1 MVVFLLRVSRTECK
15 ITLSLNKKRCNMKY
29 NMIFGH
35 KTPDTD
41 SVCSAIALAYLKN
54 QLNEPS
60 MAYTLGDINK
70 ETEFVLKYFKVDVPE
85 ILDNV
90 RIQIKDLDY
99 ERVKPFKKHN
109 SVHFAYFH
117 MNENRLRT
125 LPIVDDENKLCG
137 LITMKDIAMSLINT
151 DQHYLCTSYDNIIET
166 LLGKPVLKF
175 DETIKGNVIVAAF
188 EEKTLRKSDI
198 INENTIVIT
207 GDRYDV
213 IGFAIESKVKLIIVT
228 GDLTV
233 TDDLIEMAAQN
244 KVNMISTAYQT
255 YYTAKNISLAKYVDD
270 IMKKDDIML
279 FSEEDYLN
287 NCKEDIEQSKHSK
300 FPIIS
305 KDKKYLGLLSRSHLI
320 NPKRKNVI
328 LVDHNEMNQSAD
340 GIEEAEI
347 LEVIDHHKIGDIKTS
362 IPISFRNTPVGS
374 TSTIVF
380 QMYRENGTEI
390 TKDMAGLML
399 SGIISDTL
407 FFKSPTTTERD
418 RYAVNEL
425 LKIVDL
431 DLHEYAMDMFKAGT
445 SLEGKTLEEIFYQDF
460 KKFNLVYK
468 NVGISQVF
476 TLDINEIMNRKEEFV
491 KLIDDITGDKYYLI
505 IMAVTDIVNEGSYI
519 FYTSSREKMMK
530 LVFQEDVRQG
540 IYIDKCVSRK
550 KQIVPKVINA
560 LNQLK

>member
-1 MVVFLLRVSRTECK
+1 
-15 ITLSLNKKRCNMKY
+15 MKY

-41 SVCSAIALAYLKN
+41 SVCSAIALAHLKN
-54 QLNEPS
+54 KLNEPS
-60 MAYTLGDINK
+60 KAYILGNINK
-70 ETEFVLKYFKVDVPE
+70 ETAFVLKYFNVDMPD

-99 ERVKPFKKHN
+99 DRVKPFTRQQ
-109 SVHFAYFH
+109 SVHFAYFY
-117 MNENRLRT
+117 MNEKKLRT
-125 LPIVDDENKLCG
+125 LPIVDEDNNLCG

-166 LLGKPVLKF
+166 LLGKTVLRF
-175 DETIKGNVIVAAF
+175 DEVIKGNVIVAAF
-188 EEKTLRKSDI
+188 EERTLRKTDI
-198 INENTIVIT
+198 LDDNTIVIT

-213 IGFAIESKVKLIIVT
+213 IRYAIESRVKLIIVT

-233 TDDLIEMAAQN
+233 TDELIDMAAKN
-244 KVNMISTAYQT
+244 KVNIISTPYQT

-287 NCKEDIEQSKHSK
+287 DCKEDIEQSRHSK

-305 KDKKYLGLLSRSHLI
+305 KDKKYLGMLSRRHLI
-320 NPKRKNVI
+320 NPKRKKVI

-374 TSTIVF
+374 TNTIIF
-380 QMYRENGTEI
+380 QMYRENMVEI
-390 TKDMAGLML
+390 ERDMAGVML

-418 RYAVNEL
+418 RYAVKEL
-425 LKIVDL
+425 SKIVNL
-431 DLHEYAMDMFKAGT
+431 DLYEYAMNMFRAGT

-460 KKFNLVYK
+460 KKFNLAYK

-476 TLDINEIMNRKEEFV
+476 TLDINEIMKRKDEFV
-491 KLIDDITGDKYYLI
+491 QLIDEITGDKYYLI

-519 FYTSSREKMMK
+519 FYTSAREKLMK
-530 LVFQEDVRQG
+530 IVFEKDVYQG
-540 IYIDKCVSRK
+540 IYIDKYVSRK
-550 KQIVPKVINA
+550 KQIVPRVINA
-560 LNQLK
+560 LNQIR

>member
-1 MVVFLLRVSRTECK
+1 
-15 ITLSLNKKRCNMKY
+15 MKY
-29 NMIFGH
+29 NLIFGH

-41 SVCSAIALAYLKN
+41 SVCSAIALSHLKN
-54 QLNEPS
+54 KLNEPS
-60 MAYTLGDINK
+60 KSYILGNINK
-70 ETEFVLKYFKVDVPE
+70 ETAFVLKYFNVSVPE

-90 RIQIKDLDY
+90 KIQIKDLDF
-99 ERVKPFKKHN
+99 ERVKPFTKNK

-117 MNENRLRT
+117 MNENKLRT
-125 LPIVDDENKLCG
+125 LPIVDEENNLCG

-166 LLGKPVLKF
+166 LLGKSILKF
-175 DETIKGNVIVAAF
+175 DEIIKGYVIVAAF

-198 INENTIVIT
+198 VNENSIVIT

-213 IGFAIESKVKLIIVT
+213 IKYAIESKVRLIIVT
-228 GDLTV
+228 GDLKV
-233 TDDLIEMAAQN
+233 TDELIEMAIKN
-244 KVNMISTAYQT
+244 KVNIIGTAYHT

-270 IMKKDDIML
+270 IMKKNDIMM

-287 NCKEDIEQSKHSK
+287 DCKEDIEQSKHSK

-320 NPKRKNVI
+320 NPKKKKVI

-374 TSTIVF
+374 TSTIIF
-380 QMYRENGTEI
+380 QMYRENNVELS
-390 TKDMAGLML
+390 KDIAGLIL

-407 FFKSPTTTERD
+407 LFKSPTTTERD
-418 RYAVNEL
+418 KYAVNEL

-431 DLHEYAMDMFKAGT
+431 DLHEYAMDMFRAGT
-445 SLEGKTLEEIFYQDF
+445 SLEGKTLEEIIYQDF

-491 KLIDDITGDKYYLI
+491 KLIDDITSDKYYLI

-519 FYTSSREKMMK
+519 FYTSSREKLIRMI
-530 LVFQEDVRQG
+530 FEEDVHQG

>member
-1 MVVFLLRVSRTECK
+1 
-15 ITLSLNKKRCNMKY
+15 MKY
-29 NMIFGH
+29 NLIFGH

-41 SVCSAIALAYLKN
+41 SVCSAIALSHLKN
-54 QLNEPS
+54 KLNEPS
-60 MAYTLGDINK
+60 KSYILGNINK
-70 ETEFVLKYFKVDVPE
+70 ETAFVLKYFNVSVPE

-90 RIQIKDLDY
+90 KIQIKDLDF
-99 ERVKPFKKHN
+99 ERVKPFTKNK

-117 MNENRLRT
+117 MNENKLRT
-125 LPIVDDENKLCG
+125 LPIVDEENNLCG

-166 LLGKPVLKF
+166 LLGKSILKF
-175 DETIKGNVIVAAF
+175 DEIIKGYVIVAAF

-198 INENTIVIT
+198 VNENSIVIT

-213 IGFAIESKVKLIIVT
+213 IKYAIESKVRLIIVT
-228 GDLTV
+228 GDLEV
-233 TDDLIEMAAQN
+233 TDELIEMAIKN
-244 KVNMISTAYQT
+244 KVNIIGTAYHT

-270 IMKKDDIML
+270 IMKKNDIML

-287 NCKEDIEQSKHSK
+287 DCKEDIEQSKHSK

-320 NPKRKNVI
+320 NPKRKKVI

-374 TSTIVF
+374 TSTIIF
-380 QMYRENGTEI
+380 QMYRENNVEI
-390 TKDMAGLML
+390 SKDIAGLIL

-407 FFKSPTTTERD
+407 LFKSPTTTERD
-418 RYAVNEL
+418 KYAVNEL

-431 DLHEYAMDMFKAGT
+431 DLHEYAMDMFRAGT
-445 SLEGKTLEEIFYQDF
+445 SLEGKTLEEIIYQDF

-491 KLIDDITGDKYYLI
+491 KLIDDITSDKYYLI

-519 FYTSSREKMMK
+519 FYTSSREKLIRMI
-530 LVFQEDVRQG
+530 FEEDVHQG

>member
-1 MVVFLLRVSRTECK
+1 MRYF
-15 ITLSLNKKRCNMKY
+15 MKY
-29 NMIFGH
+29 NLIFGH

-41 SVCSAIALAYLKN
+41 SVCSAIALSHLKN
-54 QLNEPS
+54 KLNEPS
-60 MAYTLGDINK
+60 KAYILGDINK
-70 ETEFVLKYFKVDVPE
+70 ETAFVLKYFNVSVPE

-90 RIQIKDLDY
+90 KIQIKDLDF
-99 ERVKPFKKHN
+99 ERVKPFTKNK

-117 MNENRLRT
+117 MNENKLRT
-125 LPIVDDENKLCG
+125 LPIVDEENNLCG

-166 LLGKPVLKF
+166 LLGKSILKF
-175 DETIKGNVIVAAF
+175 DEIIKGYVIVAAF

-198 INENTIVIT
+198 VNENSIVIT

-213 IGFAIESKVKLIIVT
+213 IKYAIESKVRLIIVT
-228 GDLTV
+228 GDLKV
-233 TDDLIEMAAQN
+233 TDELIEMAIKN
-244 KVNMISTAYQT
+244 KVNIIGTAYHT

-270 IMKKDDIML
+270 IMKKNDIMM

-287 NCKEDIEQSKHSK
+287 DCKEDIEQSKHSK

-320 NPKRKNVI
+320 NPKKKKVI

-374 TSTIVF
+374 TSTIIF
-380 QMYRENGTEI
+380 QMYRENNVELS
-390 TKDMAGLML
+390 KDIAGLIL

-407 FFKSPTTTERD
+407 LFKSPTTTGRD
-418 RYAVNEL
+418 KYAVNEL

-431 DLHEYAMDMFKAGT
+431 DLHEYAMDMFRAGT
-445 SLEGKTLEEIFYQDF
+445 SLEGKTLEEIIYQDF

-491 KLIDDITGDKYYLI
+491 KLIDDITSDKYYLI

-519 FYTSSREKMMK
+519 FYTSSKEK
-530 LVFQEDVRQG
+530 LVRMIFEEDVHQG
-540 IYIDKCVSRK
+540 IYIDKCISRK

>member
-1 MVVFLLRVSRTECK
+1 
-15 ITLSLNKKRCNMKY
+15 MKY
-29 NMIFGH
+29 NLIFGH

-41 SVCSAIALAYLKN
+41 SVCSAIALSHLKN
-54 QLNEPS
+54 KLNEPS
-60 MAYTLGDINK
+60 KAYILGDINK
-70 ETEFVLKYFKVDVPE
+70 ETAFVLKYFNVSVPE

-90 RIQIKDLDY
+90 KIQIKDLDF
-99 ERVKPFKKHN
+99 ERVKPFTKNK

-117 MNENRLRT
+117 MNENKLRT
-125 LPIVDDENKLCG
+125 LPIVDEENNLCG

-166 LLGKPVLKF
+166 LLGKSILKF
-175 DETIKGNVIVAAF
+175 DEIIKGYVIVAAF

-198 INENTIVIT
+198 VNENSIVIT

-213 IGFAIESKVKLIIVT
+213 IKYAIESKVRLIIVT
-228 GDLTV
+228 GDLKV
-233 TDDLIEMAAQN
+233 TDELIEMAIKN
-244 KVNMISTAYQT
+244 KVNIIGTAYHT

-270 IMKKDDIML
+270 IMKKNDIMM

-287 NCKEDIEQSKHSK
+287 DCKEDIEQSKHSK
-300 FPIIS
+300 FTIIS

-320 NPKRKNVI
+320 NPKKKKVI

-374 TSTIVF
+374 TSTIIF
-380 QMYRENGTEI
+380 QMYRENNVEI
-390 TKDMAGLML
+390 SKDIAGLIL

-407 FFKSPTTTERD
+407 LFKSPTTTERD
-418 RYAVNEL
+418 KYAVNEL

-431 DLHEYAMDMFKAGT
+431 DLHEYAMDMFRAGT
-445 SLEGKTLEEIFYQDF
+445 SLEGKTLEEIIYQDF

-491 KLIDDITGDKYYLI
+491 KLIDDITSDKYYLI

-519 FYTSSREKMMK
+519 FYTSSKEK
-530 LVFQEDVRQG
+530 LVRMIFEEDVHQG
-540 IYIDKCVSRK
+540 IYIDKCISRK